1 MSASTENSNPRP
13 TAAEVNAASASHD
26 LAEAVAE
33 SQQAGAV
40 PGRSP
45 SAASPPVT
53 PTRVPW
59 LEVGVFILVAG
70 GLGWL
75 VCLPLWLSGEGLGDP
90 VLTQIC
96 AMALMFTPLLATVAA
111 VLLQRRRSR
120 QTIPNIPRYLGLW
133 PLHPVGRVL
142 GVTGLAVLGT
152 YLLVLAAAFVSAAFG
167 WLSLDLATGRVD
179 QEHAFW
185 KLLLK
190 SEGPEAK
197 LDALMNILI
206 LLPFAVPPVV
216 SSVGL
221 LQLYGSGPLAMV
233 GTPWILIGC
242 YFTVALPFMYRA
254 ITNNLQAINLR
265 DLMDASQLLGAST
278 WQAAILV
285 VLPNL
290 RKGLMVALL
299 LSFSFLFGEFVFAN
313 ILVGTRYE
321 TLQVYLNNMRN
332 SSGHFTSAV
341 VISYF
346 FFVLVLTW
354 AATLLNKDKSQ

>member
-1 MSASTENSNPRP
+1 MSRS
-13 TAAEVNAASASHD
+13 
-26 LAEAVAE
+26 EAIYHR
-33 SQQAGAV
+33 AV
-40 PGRSP
+40 I
-45 SAASPPVT
+45 
-53 PTRVPW
+53 W
-59 LEVGVFILVAG
+59 IL
-70 GLGWL
+70 L
-75 VCLPLWLSGEGLGDP
+75 
-90 VLTQIC
+90 II
-96 AMALMFTPLLATVAA
+96 LMLPLLATLVYA
-111 VLLQRRRSR
+111 
-120 QTIPNIPRYLGLW
+120 
-133 PLHPVGRVL
+133 
-142 GVTGLAVLGT
+142 
-152 YLLVLAAAFVSAAFG
+152 LVLEWGATILPSGFTIKWLVALWSDPRFLIALWHSLVVCFG
-167 WLSLDLATGRVD
+167 TLFLSLVLILPLMFVIAYY
-179 QEHAFW
+179 F
-185 KLLLK
+185 
-190 SEGPEAK
+190 PK

-221 LQLYGSGPLAMV
+221 MQLYGSGPFAMV

-265 DLMDASQLLGAST
+265 DLMDAAQLLGAST
-278 WQAAILV
+278 WQAAFLV

-332 SSGHFTSAV
+332 SSGHFTSAL

-354 AATLLNKDKSQ
+354 AANRLNKDKD